1 MKYALAIIALLA
13 SLSVAFAQDSP
24 VKPVEPAKEPP
35 KEEPKEEPKPKPE
48 PGTGK
53 TYGDPVTMTLPE
65 SVKQAMRDQGVA
77 ITRMGL
83 LFDERGSKD
92 GIALEFEGMRTEVPV
107 VYAAFVGEKC
117 DQELSY
123 KDWLARTG
131 HGVDVTFLVKTLP
144 AKLSGVEVSVEH
156 LHLKGSGET
165 LQSTFKA
172 TDVQLGKPYSV
183 RLRGA
188 QPGINRYRLVV
199 SYKNAAGERTS
210 QTGFSHWLVV
220 AAPPMFEFA
229 AEPTCVATW
238 RKAGSLTII
247 DAQAALNS
255 SFMLHTGLSMA
266 DCEVR
271 VMRRG
276 ARTIKLENLAPEVR
290 RVVGEESQAAG
301 WQEVGRAKVGDKNSG
316 WLKFTLDENG
326 FVKLSC
332 THALSVTSDVLPL
345 NEAWEYRFELRHKS
359 MRENL
364 ATWSMNV
371 SLKIAKPQDISKA
384 RLMLTATGLEKAL
397 EVAITERK

>member
-1 MKYALAIIALLA
+1 MKYALATIALLA
-13 SLSVAFAQDSP
+13 SLTVAFAQDAPDKPGDPP
-24 VKPVEPAKEPP
+24 VPPP
-35 KEEPKEEPKPKPE
+35 KAEPSAARS
-48 PGTGK
+48 
-53 TYGDPVTMTLPE
+53 YGDPVTMGLPDSIKE
-65 SVKQAMRDQGVA
+65 AMRDQGVA
-77 ITRMGL
+77 ITRMSL

-107 VYAAFVGEKC
+107 VYAAFIGEKC

-123 KDWLARTG
+123 KDWQARTG
-131 HGVDVTFLVKTLP
+131 HGVDVSFLVKTMP
-144 AKLSGVEVSVEH
+144 SKLDGVEVSVEH
-156 LHLKGSGET
+156 LHVKGAGET

-172 TDVQLGKPYSV
+172 TDVELGKPYSV

-188 QPGINRYRLVV
+188 QPGINRYRLLV

-255 SFMLHTGLSMA
+255 SFVLHTGIAMA

-276 ARTIKLENLAPEVR
+276 SRAIKLENLSPEVR
-290 RVVGEESQAAG
+290 RVVGDAGQTAG
-301 WQEVGRAKVGDKNSG
+301 WQEVGRAKAGDKEAG

-326 FVKLSC
+326 FVKLNC

-359 MRENL
+359 MREAL

-371 SLKIAKPQDISKA
+371 ALKIEKPQDISKA
-384 RLMLTATGLEKAL
+384 KLMLTATGMEKAL